1 MSSKLKLSQDAT
13 AQLDLLSKALNLRRN
28 IVCRI
33 AIGISLNLPE
43 PPSEESDSSGQEFNQ
58 STIIGTDEP
67 ILTAMIANQYGK
79 RIDPEKFFST
89 YIRLE
94 IIRGLDIMAKRYA
107 QLNSPTEFMREI
119 VSQKHE
125 IILDQGFEE

>member
-33 AIGISLNLPE
+33 ALGISLNLPE
-43 PPSEESDSSGQEFNQ
+43 PPSGEVDQSGQEFNQ

-67 ILTAMIANQYGK
+67 IITAMIANQYGK
-79 RIDPEKFFST
+79 RIEPNLFFST
-89 YIRLE
+89 YVRLE
-94 IIRGLDIMAKRYA
+94 IIRGLSLMTRRYT
-107 QLNSPTEFMREI
+107 QLNSPTEFM
-119 VSQKHE
+119 KE
-125 IILDQGFEE
+125 IISSNNGKNNSMIN

>member
-1 MSSKLKLSQDAT
+1 MSSKLKLSQEAT

-43 PPSEESDSSGQEFNQ
+43 PPSEELDSSGQEFNQ

-79 RIDPEKFFST
+79 RIDPDKFFSK

-94 IIRGLDIMAKRYA
+94 IIRGLSIMAKRYA
-107 QLNSPTEFMREI
+107 QLNSPTEFM
-119 VSQKHE
+119 KD
-125 IILDQGFEE
+125 IILEKKEMSLDCSS

>member
-1 MSSKLKLSQDAT
+1 MSSKLKLSQNAT
-13 AQLDLLSKALNLRRN
+13 AQLDALSKALNLRRN

-33 AIGISLNLPE
+33 AIGISLNFPE
-43 PPSEESDSSGQEFNQ
+43 PPAEESDVSGQEFNQ

-79 RIDPEKFFST
+79 RIDPDKFFST

-94 IIRGLDIMAKRYA
+94 IVRGLNMMAKRYA
-107 QLNSPTEFMREI
+107 QLNSPTEFMKEI
-119 VSQKHE
+119 AFQKNE
-125 IILDQGFEE
+125 MILDQEF